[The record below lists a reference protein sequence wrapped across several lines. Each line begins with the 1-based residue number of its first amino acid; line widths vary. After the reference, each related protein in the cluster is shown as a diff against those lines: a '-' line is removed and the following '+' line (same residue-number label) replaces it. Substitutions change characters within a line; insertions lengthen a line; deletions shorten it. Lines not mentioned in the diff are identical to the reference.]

1 VNLRDLLF
9 GRRLRSSEGAHERIG
24 SLTGVSLLG
33 LDALSSAAY
42 GPEVALLV
50 LLPLGLA
57 GVRVV
62 VPILMAIVAIL
73 LIVYVSYRQTI
84 HAYPSGGG
92 SYVVARENLGPRWG
106 LFAAAALGL
115 DYVLNVA
122 VGISAGVAAVIS
134 VVPSLH
140 RHTVSLCLALLAL
153 LTVINLRGVR
163 ASGGAWRVPTWIFV
177 GCMGAV
183 LVIGAVRAPHAVVAP
198 PTLPPAVES
207 LSWWLVIRA
216 FASGCAAMTGVEA
229 VSNGVPLFKKPAEAS
244 RTLTTIIAILA
255 ALLLGVGFLC
265 NAYHVGAMHQGD
277 VGYRSVLSQLIAA
290 SVGTGW
296 FYILTMTA
304 IVAVLALS
312 ANTSFADFPRVAHF
326 LAVDEF
332 LPPSFGRRGRRLVY
346 TQGIA
351 LLALISGALL
361 VGFRGVT
368 DKLVQLFAIGA
379 FIAFT
384 LSQAGMVQHWR
395 ARHARLKMI
404 INATGA
410 TCTGITAIILFV
422 SKFAEGAWLTLVLIP
437 ALVAFMQRMRRR
449 HLVLHA
455 EEDACAPIEVRDL
468 EPPVVVVPMIGWN
481 RPIENALAFAL
492 QTSPD
497 VHAVHV
503 ATDAPS
509 GDELVAR
516 WESLVARPARDAGR
530 ATPKLDVIRSDFRTI
545 VEPIVDYVRRLVREH
560 PGRMV
565 EVVVP
570 ELFERHWYDFFTRN
584 RYPEILR
591 SELLLGGDPHVVV
604 VSAPWYVR

>member
-1 VNLRDLLF
+1 MTLRDLLF

-24 SLTGVSLLG
+24 PLTGVSLLG

-50 LLPLGLA
+50 LVPLGVA

-62 VPILMAIVAIL
+62 VPILICIVAIL

-84 HAYPSGGG
+84 HAYPNGGG
-92 SYVVARENLGPRWG
+92 SYVVARENLGARWG
-106 LFAAAALGL
+106 LLAAAALGL

-134 VVPSLH
+134 AVPSLH
-140 RHTVSLCLALLAL
+140 RHTVGLCLALLVV

-177 GCMGAV
+177 GCMAAM
-183 LVIGAVRAPHAVVAP
+183 LVIGAIRAPHAVVAP
-198 PTLPPAVES
+198 AVLPPAVES
-207 LSWWLVIRA
+207 FSWWLAIRA

-229 VSNGVPLFKKPAEAS
+229 VSNGVPLFRKSAEAS
-244 RTLTTIIAILA
+244 RTLTIIIAILA

-265 NAYHVGAMHQGD
+265 NAYHVGAMPQSEA
-277 VGYRSVLSQLIAA
+277 GYRSVLSQLISA
-290 SVGTGW
+290 SVGSGW
-296 FYILTMTA
+296 FYAVAMTS

-346 TQGIA
+346 TQGIV

-395 ARHARLKMI
+395 VRRARLKMI
-404 INATGA
+404 VNATGA
-410 TCTGITAIILFV
+410 TFTGITAIILFV
-422 SKFAEGAWLTLVLIP
+422 SKFTEGAWLVLVLIP
-437 ALVAFMQRMRRR
+437 ALVVFMLRLRRR
-449 HLVLHA
+449 HVLLHA
-455 EEDACAPIEVRDL
+455 EENACGPLELRGL

-503 ATDAPS
+503 APDTPAR
-509 GDELVAR
+509 DELVDR
-516 WESLVARPARDAGR
+516 WESLVAGPARAAGR
-530 ATPKLDVIRSDFRTI
+530 ASPKLDVVRSDFRTI
-545 VEPIVDYVRRLVREH
+545 VEPIVDYVKRLVAEH
-560 PGRMV
+560 PGRVV